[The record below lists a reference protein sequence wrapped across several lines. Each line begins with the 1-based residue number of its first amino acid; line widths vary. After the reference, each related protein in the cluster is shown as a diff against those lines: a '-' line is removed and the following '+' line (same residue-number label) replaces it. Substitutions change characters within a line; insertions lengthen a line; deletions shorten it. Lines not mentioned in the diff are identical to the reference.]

1 MDRVVELLNHAGE
14 AACAVDR
21 EQRLTFLNEAACGLF
36 GFQAAEAIGRHC
48 YDVFRGADPSACLL
62 CREGCEIHRL
72 AADSRPIQACDMQM
86 RRKNGSQL
94 WVNVSTLQIPSRWHE
109 LAVLIHLIRDITPSK
124 SVEMDLRKLLDRL
137 EESNCAHGRT
147 PAPSTAST
155 KRHSSLTTRERD
167 VLRQVATGLPTAAV
181 ASTLCISEATV
192 RNHLHN
198 ILSKLGAHSRLEAV
212 AVALR
217 DGLI

>member
-21 EQRLTFLNEAACGLF
+21 EQRLRFMNEAACDLF
-36 GFQAAEAIGRHC
+36 GFKAAEAIGRPC
-48 YDVFRGADPSACLL
+48 YHVFRGADATACLF

-72 AADSRPIQACDMQM
+72 ATNSRPVQACDMRM
-86 RRKNGSQL
+86 RCKNGSQL
-94 WVNVSTLQIPSRWHE
+94 WVNVSTLRIPSRWHE
-109 LAVLIHLIRDITPSK
+109 LSVLIHLIRDVTPSK
-124 SVEMDLRKLLDRL
+124 SLETDLRKLLDRL
-137 EESNCAHGRT
+137 EEANCAQGCT
-147 PAPSTAST
+147 PVPSTATT
-155 KRHSSLTTRERD
+155 KLQSPLTTRERD
-167 VLRQVATGLPTAAV
+167 VLGQVATGLSTTSV
-181 ASTLCISEATV
+181 AGTLCISEATV

-217 DGLI
+217 HGLI